1 MRRGRG
7 EGERG
12 EGKEGEGKRGEGKR
26 RREGRRERELK
37 EGRGVKSKMNNAMGE
52 LELDH
57 TDRKVMTGMTG
68 TDEDI

>member
-1 MRRGRG
+1 M
-7 EGERG
+7 
-12 EGKEGEGKRGEGKR
+12 
-26 RREGRRERELK
+26 
-37 EGRGVKSKMNNAMGE
+37 KSKMNNAMGE